1 MRNQTVVFNHHCLS
15 LVDYQSQRVVTFAMI
30 DAVHQRKK
38 GTAKRT
44 WLAHRDR
51 FIEGEDYFQLSR
63 DVIRSDFPKGV
74 FASKA
79 PGGIVLTESGYL
91 ILTKPFGDELAWL
104 IQRQLVRHYFR
115 AVPEFPELHHVAV
128 PALDILAQMPLAEAQ
143 HTITRAEGE
152 SFHEHGQRG
161 SQAMTLRRKEKK
173 KLIPVLAVVRGWSQ
187 PQLTG
192 FDAACPPEGDE

>member
-1 MRNQTVVFNHHCLS
+1 MNKQTLTFNGASLP
-15 LVDYQSQRVVTFAMI
+15 LVDWQGQRVVTFTMI
-30 DAVHQRKK
+30 DTAHQRKK

-44 WLAHRDR
+44 WFAHRDR
-51 FIEGEDYFQLSR
+51 FIEGEDYFQLCR
-63 DVIRSDFPKGV
+63 DVIRTDFPKGV

-91 ILTKPFGDELAWL
+91 ILTKPFGDELAWQ
-104 IQRQLVRHYFR
+104 IQRRLVRLYFR

-128 PALDILAQMPLAEAQ
+128 PALDALAQMPLTDAQ
-143 HTITRAEGE
+143 HAVTRAEGE

-173 KLIPVLAVVRGWSQ
+173 KLTPVLAAVRDWSQ

>member
-1 MRNQTVVFNHHCLS
+1 MRNISLNHVHLP
-15 LVDYQSQRVVTFAMI
+15 LVEYQGQRVVTFAMI
-30 DAVHQRKK
+30 DTAHQRKN

-44 WLAHRDR
+44 WFAHRDR
-51 FIEGEDYFQLSR
+51 FTEGEDYFQLCR
-63 DVIRSDFPKGV
+63 NVIRTDFPKGV

-91 ILTKPFGDELAWL
+91 ILTKPFGDDLAWQ
-104 IQRQLVRHYFR
+104 IQRHLVRHYFR

-128 PALDILAQMPLAEAQ
+128 PALDALAQMPLTEAQ
-143 HTITRAEGE
+143 HAVTRTEGE

-173 KLIPVLAVVRGWSQ
+173 KLTPVLAVVQGWSQ
-187 PQLTG
+187 PPLTG
-192 FDAACPPEGDE
+192 FDAACPPEDDA